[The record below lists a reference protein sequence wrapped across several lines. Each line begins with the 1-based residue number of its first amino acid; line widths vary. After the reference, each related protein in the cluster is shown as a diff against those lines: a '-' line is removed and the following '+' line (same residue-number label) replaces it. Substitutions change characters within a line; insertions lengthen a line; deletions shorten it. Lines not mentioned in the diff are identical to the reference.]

1 MCPPSLIKK
10 GMTESCIV
18 IALNMNIED
27 VNVFL
32 SLVFLE
38 TKRVYIYLYR
48 VSEFFLENFQKILKK
63 NPMSICPEMLPN

>member
-48 VSEFFLENFQKILKK
+48 VSEFFLEKNSKNTKK